1 MGQCVKCKSEK
12 VRTLHRDGIIKTTCK
27 EPTCRH
33 VEIERYGHR
42 HKTAPSET
50 ERVSQEIQG

>member
-1 MGQCVKCKSEK
+1 MGKCVKCQSERVK
-12 VRTLHRDGIIKTTCK
+12 TIHTDGRIKTRCLEK
-27 EPTCRH
+27 SCGH